1 MPLRCPDCDQP
12 KNESLFSY
20 PHALAAKG
28 HFRSL
33 ISAAGDC
40 DSISRPGEFHKRS
53 AETLDLTCA

>member
-1 MPLRCPDCDQP
+1 MPLLCPDFGQP
-12 KNESLFSY
+12 QYESLFSC
-20 PHALAAKG
+20 PNALAAKG
-28 HFRSL
+28 HFKSL